1 MNTFILLAVF
11 ATIAS
16 MAVAAPAGDTQAAA
30 HLRNRR
36 SQYSNL
42 LNSILELAERQEAD
56 VDSDTLLDALA
67 GAEEYGLLDNEE
79 LADLQDYVDK
89 QGMLTNL
96 LGGLMGWEDYHYI
109 KCS

>member
-30 HLRNRR
+30 HLRNKR

-96 LGGLMGWEDYHYI
+96 LGGLMG
-109 KCS
+109 